1 MEIKNPLYQN
11 QGIHV
16 ISTIF
21 TIDKGIFKVL
31 LICRKNDPFKDRW
44 ALPSGALYNNELI
57 TTGAKRELLEKTG
70 LQNVELE
77 MFDIFSSLDRNP
89 TFRMIGVSFIG
100 LIDQNKAQIL
110 KETIKTNNADWFKI
124 DKVPDLAFDHNE
136 ILKSGVE
143 VLKKKIVKSNI
154 LSSLYPDG
162 VTLPELQKAYEVIL
176 NKTLDRRNF
185 RSKMLRLGLIYDT
198 NHTIVFEGKKPAKL
212 YKFYEKIEEKNVF

>member
-185 RSKMLRLGLIYDT
+185 RSKMLRSGLIYDT